1 LDTGVSS
8 GCFITG
14 QKLYE
19 GIYEVRNGAPLAK
32 VFPLSPCA
40 GYVCMQS
47 MNAAT
52 RQPGGPLHD
61 FWAKEIRSD
70 LAEANS

>member
-1 LDTGVSS
+1 
-8 GCFITG
+8 
-14 QKLYE
+14 
-19 GIYEVRNGAPLAK
+19 
-32 VFPLSPCA
+32 
-40 GYVCMQS
+40 MQS